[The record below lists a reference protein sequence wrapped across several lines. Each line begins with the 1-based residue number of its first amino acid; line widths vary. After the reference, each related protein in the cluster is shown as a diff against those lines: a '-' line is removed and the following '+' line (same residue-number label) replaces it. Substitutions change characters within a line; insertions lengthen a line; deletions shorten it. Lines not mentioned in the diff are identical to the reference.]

1 MIIKKTIR
9 GPRVVEDRVLKIQ
22 ANRQSTQIHELTM
35 MKPSTTLI
43 KPINNLTPLKS
54 VEPTENNNLAL
65 V

>member
-1 MIIKKTIR
+1 MQQSKLITRVSMIIKKTIR

-43 KPINNLTPLKS
+43 KSINNLTALS
-54 VEPTENNNLAL
+54 V
-65 V
+65 